1 DAQDL
6 GRRDRDLGGQLGT
19 LAELQKRHLRAYRPI
34 FGHVSSSLPHQPDRR
49 DLRPFAATGFE
60 KRAVPEWVDYLGL
73 LLRWQRFGHVVLARR
88 NKDSK
93 SNRSH
98 SIHLA
103 SWRRILRKIVAYNSL
118 RRAKSGPVAQRWLR
132 DPRVASVYRGWSDSM
147 IARPSVLEQAR
158 EVKR

>member
-73 LLRWQRFGHVVLARR
+73 LLRWQRFGHV
-88 NKDSK
+88 
-93 SNRSH
+93 
-98 SIHLA
+98 
-103 SWRRILRKIVAYNSL
+103 
-118 RRAKSGPVAQRWLR
+118 SGSEEQGLKVKQ
-132 DPRVASVYRGWSDSM
+132 VTFY
-147 IARPSVLEQAR
+147 PSCGL
-158 EVKR
+158 

>member
-1 DAQDL
+1 MTGFANGIVNDRAFALGKLEVEAHWLEDQKDVREQDGRIDPQDL
-6 GRRDRDLGGQLGT
+6 GRRDRDLGGQIGT
-19 LAELQKRHLRAYRPI
+19 LAELQKRHLRANGAI
-34 FGHVSSSLPHQPDRR
+34 LGHVTSSLPHQPDRR

-60 KRAVPEWVDYLGL
+60 KRAVPEWVEYLGL

-103 SWRRILRKIVAYNSL
+103 AWRRILRKSS
-118 RRAKSGPVAQRWLR
+118 RT
-132 DPRVASVYRGWSDSM
+132 
-147 IARPSVLEQAR
+147 IA
-158 EVKR
+158 